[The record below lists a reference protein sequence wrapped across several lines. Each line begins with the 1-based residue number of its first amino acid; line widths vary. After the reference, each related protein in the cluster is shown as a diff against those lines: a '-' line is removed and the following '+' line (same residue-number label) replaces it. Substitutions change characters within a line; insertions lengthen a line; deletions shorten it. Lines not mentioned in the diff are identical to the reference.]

1 MKRSL
6 KLNPALAYRKK
17 NGIYAFY
24 LDFNYIF
31 IYGRAAELIDQI
43 LEAIV
48 ANKCIDFL
56 PGEFLEYL
64 IKKQIILEE
73 QS

>member
-1 MKRSL
+1 MNRL
-6 KLNPALAYRKK
+6 LILNPALAYRKK

-31 IYGRAAELIDQI
+31 ISGKAAEFIDQM

-48 ANKCIDFL
+48 AKKCFDFL

-64 IKKQIILEE
+64 IAKKIILEE
-73 QS
+73 QL